1 MRCRGKAAKKE
12 KTEMKK
18 LVALVCSLILL
29 VSGMAL
35 FAGCGA
41 DNSQDWEE
49 IKEKG
54 TLVVG
59 CTIFK
64 PITYQEGEEWKGFD
78 VEVAQAVGE
87 KLGVDVDFQII
98 DWNNKVIELNAKTVD
113 CLWNG
118 MTITDELEEQTSVT
132 VPYMKNQQVVITQ
145 KANESV
151 YTTKESLKDARVV
164 AESGSAGAAFG
175 REYSDHFT
183 TAPSQLDIFINLIG
197 NPPTADVGILDSV
210 LAGYYLTEEAYQGLT
225 MIDVGFEEEEYGI
238 AFRKGS
244 PVKDLV
250 NDALKELYADGTITR
265 IAEDYGLVNE
275 LIPIE

>member
-1 MRCRGKAAKKE
+1 M
-12 KTEMKK
+12 
-18 LVALVCSLILL
+18 
-29 VSGMAL
+29 
-35 FAGCGA
+35 
-41 DNSQDWEE
+41 
-49 IKEKG
+49 
-54 TLVVG
+54 G

-164 AESGSAGAAFG
+164 CRERFCGRGVRERVQRSFYDGAVA
-175 REYSDHFT
+175 
-183 TAPSQLDIFINLIG
+183 A
-197 NPPTADVGILDSV
+197 
-210 LAGYYLTEEAYQGLT
+210 
-225 MIDVGFEEEEYGI
+225 
-238 AFRKGS
+238 
-244 PVKDLV
+244 
-250 NDALKELYADGTITR
+250 
-265 IAEDYGLVNE
+265 
-275 LIPIE
+275 

>member
-1 MRCRGKAAKKE
+1 
-12 KTEMKK
+12 MKK
-18 LVALVCSLILL
+18 LVALVCSLVLL

-35 FAGCGA
+35 FAGCGT

-183 TAPSQLDIFINLIG
+183 TAPSQLDIFTNLMSG
-197 NPPTADVGILDSV
+197 AADVGILDSV

-250 NDALKELYADGTITR
+250 NDALKELYADGTITA
-265 IAEDYGLVNE
+265 IAEKYGLENE
-275 LIPIE
+275 LIPIK

>member
-18 LVALVCSLILL
+18 LVALVCSLVLL

-35 FAGCGA
+35 FAGCGT

-183 TAPSQLDIFINLIG
+183 TAPSQLDICTNLMSG
-197 NPPTADVGILDSV
+197 AADVGILDSV

-250 NDALKELYADGTITR
+250 NDALKELYADGTITA
-265 IAEDYGLVNE
+265 IAEKYGLENE
-275 LIPIE
+275 LIPIK